1 MFKFLTKQFIYGR
14 IYLWVKDKLGA
25 ILFLFISI
33 FLIIYF
39 HNEYLNYIEYKEK
52 FAESYVGLSFVI
64 KNILILLVAGGYF
77 YFYFVLG
84 RNKKSIE
91 EKSNQKQASI
101 KEESKTSEMVS
112 SLDEF
117 LDDDEL
123 IDDWNNRHYWSC
135 SSINRL
141 IYYEPMTTPT
151 IIACV
156 IVVSLALLSIP
167 LIKSFLAKRDK
178 EK

>member
-25 ILFLFISI
+25 ILFLSISI

-39 HNEYLNYIEYKEK
+39 HNEYLQYIEYKEK

-77 YFYFVLG
+77 YVYFVLG

-101 KEESKTSEMVS
+101 KEESKTSDMVS

-117 LDDDEL
+117 LNDDEL
-123 IDDWNNRHYWSC
+123 NR
-135 SSINRL
+135 
-141 IYYEPMTTPT
+141 
-151 IIACV
+151 
-156 IVVSLALLSIP
+156 
-167 LIKSFLAKRDK
+167 
-178 EK
+178 

>member
-14 IYLWVKDKLGA
+14 IYLWIKDKLGA
-25 ILFLFISI
+25 ILFLSISI

-39 HNEYLNYIEYKEK
+39 HNEYLKYIEYKEK

-91 EKSNQKQASI
+91 EKSNQKQASV
-101 KEESKTSEMVS
+101 KEESKSSEMVD

-117 LDDDEL
+117 LSDDEL
-123 IDDWNNRHYWSC
+123 N
-135 SSINRL
+135 
-141 IYYEPMTTPT
+141 
-151 IIACV
+151 
-156 IVVSLALLSIP
+156 
-167 LIKSFLAKRDK
+167 K
-178 EK
+178 

>member
-39 HNEYLNYIEYKEK
+39 HNEYLQYIEYKEK

-91 EKSNQKQASI
+91 EKSNQKQASV
-101 KEESKTSEMVS
+101 KEESKSSEMVD

-117 LDDDEL
+117 LNDDEL
-123 IDDWNNRHYWSC
+123 NR
-135 SSINRL
+135 
-141 IYYEPMTTPT
+141 
-151 IIACV
+151 
-156 IVVSLALLSIP
+156 
-167 LIKSFLAKRDK
+167 
-178 EK
+178 

>member
-14 IYLWVKDKLGA
+14 IYLWIKDRLGA
-25 ILFLFISI
+25 ILFLSISI

-39 HNEYLNYIEYKEK
+39 HNEYLKYIEYKEK

-84 RNKKSIE
+84 KNKKSIE
-91 EKSNQKQASI
+91 EKFSQQQTSV
-101 KEESKTSEMVS
+101 KEESKSSDMVS

-117 LDDDEL
+117 LNDDEL
-123 IDDWNNRHYWSC
+123 N
-135 SSINRL
+135 
-141 IYYEPMTTPT
+141 
-151 IIACV
+151 
-156 IVVSLALLSIP
+156 
-167 LIKSFLAKRDK
+167 K
-178 EK
+178 

>member
-14 IYLWVKDKLGA
+14 IFLWIKDKLGA

-39 HNEYLNYIEYKEK
+39 HNEYLQYIEYKEK

-77 YFYFVLG
+77 YFYFILG
-84 RNKKSIE
+84 KNKKSIE
-91 EKSNQKQASI
+91 EKSNQKQASV
-101 KEESKTSEMVS
+101 KEESKSSEMVD

-117 LDDDEL
+117 LNDDEL
-123 IDDWNNRHYWSC
+123 N
-135 SSINRL
+135 
-141 IYYEPMTTPT
+141 
-151 IIACV
+151 
-156 IVVSLALLSIP
+156 
-167 LIKSFLAKRDK
+167 K
-178 EK
+178 

>member
-39 HNEYLNYIEYKEK
+39 HKEYLNYIEYKEK

-91 EKSNQKQASI
+91 EKSNQKQPSI
-101 KEESKTSEMVS
+101 KEESKTSDMVS

-117 LDDDEL
+117 LNDDEL
-123 IDDWNNRHYWSC
+123 NRWLKQY
-135 SSINRL
+135 
-141 IYYEPMTTPT
+141 
-151 IIACV
+151 
-156 IVVSLALLSIP
+156 LL
-167 LIKSFLAKRDK
+167 
-178 EK
+178 

>member
-14 IYLWVKDKLGA
+14 IYLWIKDKLGA
-25 ILFLFISI
+25 ILFLSISI

-39 HNEYLNYIEYKEK
+39 HNEYLKYIEYKEK

-84 RNKKSIE
+84 KNKKSIE
-91 EKSNQKQASI
+91 EKFSPKQTSV
-101 KEESKTSEMVS
+101 KEESKSSDMVS

-117 LDDDEL
+117 LNDDEL
-123 IDDWNNRHYWSC
+123 
-135 SSINRL
+135 NRL
-141 IYYEPMTTPT
+141 LKQY
-151 IIACV
+151 
-156 IVVSLALLSIP
+156 SL
-167 LIKSFLAKRDK
+167 
-178 EK
+178 

>member
-14 IYLWVKDKLGA
+14 IYLWIKDKLGA

-39 HNEYLNYIEYKEK
+39 HNEYLQYIEYKEK

-84 RNKKSIE
+84 RNKKNIE
-91 EKSNQKQASI
+91 ETSNQKQASV
-101 KEESKTSEMVS
+101 KEESKSSEMVD

-117 LDDDEL
+117 LSDEEL
-123 IDDWNNRHYWSC
+123 N
-135 SSINRL
+135 
-141 IYYEPMTTPT
+141 
-151 IIACV
+151 
-156 IVVSLALLSIP
+156 
-167 LIKSFLAKRDK
+167 K
-178 EK
+178 

>member
-14 IYLWVKDKLGA
+14 IYLWIKDRLGA
-25 ILFLFISI
+25 ILFLSISI

-39 HNEYLNYIEYKEK
+39 HNEYLKYIEYKEK
-52 FAESYVGLSFVI
+52 FTESYVGLSFVI

-91 EKSNQKQASI
+91 DKSNQKQASV
-101 KEESKTSEMVS
+101 KEESKNSEMVD

-117 LDDDEL
+117 LSDDEL
-123 IDDWNNRHYWSC
+123 N
-135 SSINRL
+135 
-141 IYYEPMTTPT
+141 
-151 IIACV
+151 
-156 IVVSLALLSIP
+156 
-167 LIKSFLAKRDK
+167 K
-178 EK
+178 

>member
-25 ILFLFISI
+25 ILFLSISI
-33 FLIIYF
+33 FLIIFF
-39 HNEYLNYIEYKEK
+39 HNEYLQYIEYKEK

-91 EKSNQKQASI
+91 EKSNQKQASV
-101 KEESKTSEMVS
+101 KEESKSSEMVD

-117 LDDDEL
+117 LSDDEL
-123 IDDWNNRHYWSC
+123 N
-135 SSINRL
+135 
-141 IYYEPMTTPT
+141 
-151 IIACV
+151 
-156 IVVSLALLSIP
+156 
-167 LIKSFLAKRDK
+167 K
-178 EK
+178 

>member
-14 IYLWVKDKLGA
+14 IYLWTKDRLGA
-25 ILFLFISI
+25 ILFLSISI

-39 HNEYLNYIEYKEK
+39 HNEYLKYIEYKEK

-84 RNKKSIE
+84 KNKKSIE
-91 EKSNQKQASI
+91 DKSNQKQASV
-101 KEESKTSEMVS
+101 KEESKSSEMVD

-117 LDDDEL
+117 LSDDEL
-123 IDDWNNRHYWSC
+123 NKWLKQY
-135 SSINRL
+135 
-141 IYYEPMTTPT
+141 
-151 IIACV
+151 
-156 IVVSLALLSIP
+156 LL
-167 LIKSFLAKRDK
+167 
-178 EK
+178 

>member
-1 MFKFLTKQFIYGR
+1 MFKFLTKQLIYGR
-14 IYLWVKDKLGA
+14 IYLWAKDKLGA

-84 RNKKSIE
+84 RNKKIIE
-91 EKSNQKQASI
+91 DKSNQKQASV
-101 KEESKTSEMVS
+101 KEESKSSEMVD

-117 LDDDEL
+117 LSDDEL
-123 IDDWNNRHYWSC
+123 NKWLNQY
-135 SSINRL
+135 
-141 IYYEPMTTPT
+141 
-151 IIACV
+151 
-156 IVVSLALLSIP
+156 LL
-167 LIKSFLAKRDK
+167 
-178 EK
+178 

>member
-14 IYLWVKDKLGA
+14 IYLWIKDKLGA
-25 ILFLFISI
+25 ILFLSISI

-39 HNEYLNYIEYKEK
+39 HNEYLQYIEYKEK

-91 EKSNQKQASI
+91 DKSNQKQASV
-101 KEESKTSEMVS
+101 KEESKSSEMVD

-117 LDDDEL
+117 LSDDEL
-123 IDDWNNRHYWSC
+123 N
-135 SSINRL
+135 
-141 IYYEPMTTPT
+141 
-151 IIACV
+151 
-156 IVVSLALLSIP
+156 
-167 LIKSFLAKRDK
+167 K
-178 EK
+178 

>member
-14 IYLWVKDKLGA
+14 IYLWIKDRLGA
-25 ILFLFISI
+25 ILFLSISI

-39 HNEYLNYIEYKEK
+39 HNEYLKYIEYKEK

-91 EKSNQKQASI
+91 EKSNQKQTDE
-101 KEESKTSEMVS
+101 KDESKTSDMVS

-123 IDDWNNRHYWSC
+123 NR
-135 SSINRL
+135 
-141 IYYEPMTTPT
+141 
-151 IIACV
+151 
-156 IVVSLALLSIP
+156 
-167 LIKSFLAKRDK
+167 
-178 EK
+178 

>member
-1 MFKFLTKQFIYGR
+1 MFKFLTKQLIYGR

-39 HNEYLNYIEYKEK
+39 HNEYLQYIEYKEK

-91 EKSNQKQASI
+91 EKSNQKQASV
-101 KEESKTSEMVS
+101 KEESKSSEMVD

-117 LDDDEL
+117 LNDDEL
-123 IDDWNNRHYWSC
+123 N
-135 SSINRL
+135 
-141 IYYEPMTTPT
+141 
-151 IIACV
+151 
-156 IVVSLALLSIP
+156 
-167 LIKSFLAKRDK
+167 K
-178 EK
+178 

>member
-14 IYLWVKDKLGA
+14 IYLWIKDRLGA
-25 ILFLFISI
+25 ILFLSISI

-39 HNEYLNYIEYKEK
+39 HNEYLKYIEYKEK

-117 LDDDEL
+117 LNDDEL
-123 IDDWNNRHYWSC
+123 NR
-135 SSINRL
+135 
-141 IYYEPMTTPT
+141 
-151 IIACV
+151 
-156 IVVSLALLSIP
+156 
-167 LIKSFLAKRDK
+167 
-178 EK
+178 

>member
-14 IYLWVKDKLGA
+14 IYLWIKDKLGA
-25 ILFLFISI
+25 ILFLSISI

-39 HNEYLNYIEYKEK
+39 HNEYLKYIEYKEK

-84 RNKKSIE
+84 RNKKNIE
-91 EKSNQKQASI
+91 EKSNQKQASV
-101 KEESKTSEMVS
+101 KEESRSSEMVD

-117 LDDDEL
+117 LSDDEL
-123 IDDWNNRHYWSC
+123 NKWLKQY
-135 SSINRL
+135 
-141 IYYEPMTTPT
+141 
-151 IIACV
+151 
-156 IVVSLALLSIP
+156 LL
-167 LIKSFLAKRDK
+167 
-178 EK
+178 

>member
-14 IYLWVKDKLGA
+14 IYLWIKDRLGA
-25 ILFLFISI
+25 ILFLSISI

-39 HNEYLNYIEYKEK
+39 HNEYLKYIEYKEK

-84 RNKKSIE
+84 KNKKSIE

-101 KEESKTSEMVS
+101 EEESKTSDMVS

-117 LDDDEL
+117 LDEDEL
-123 IDDWNNRHYWSC
+123 NR
-135 SSINRL
+135 
-141 IYYEPMTTPT
+141 
-151 IIACV
+151 
-156 IVVSLALLSIP
+156 
-167 LIKSFLAKRDK
+167 
-178 EK
+178 

>member
-14 IYLWVKDKLGA
+14 IYLWIKDRLGA
-25 ILFLFISI
+25 ILFLSISI

-39 HNEYLNYIEYKEK
+39 HNEYLKYIEYKEK

-64 KNILILLVAGGYF
+64 KNILILLIAGGYF

-91 EKSNQKQASI
+91 EKSNQKQASV
-101 KEESKTSEMVS
+101 KEESKSSEMVD

-117 LDDDEL
+117 LSDDEL
-123 IDDWNNRHYWSC
+123 N
-135 SSINRL
+135 
-141 IYYEPMTTPT
+141 
-151 IIACV
+151 
-156 IVVSLALLSIP
+156 
-167 LIKSFLAKRDK
+167 K
-178 EK
+178 

>member
-14 IYLWVKDKLGA
+14 IYLWIKDRLGA
-25 ILFLFISI
+25 ILFLSISI

-39 HNEYLNYIEYKEK
+39 HNEYLKYIEYKEK

-84 RNKKSIE
+84 KNKKSIE
-91 EKSNQKQASI
+91 EKSNQKQASV
-101 KEESKTSEMVS
+101 KEESKSSEMVD

-117 LDDDEL
+117 LSDDEL
-123 IDDWNNRHYWSC
+123 NKWLKQY
-135 SSINRL
+135 
-141 IYYEPMTTPT
+141 
-151 IIACV
+151 
-156 IVVSLALLSIP
+156 LL
-167 LIKSFLAKRDK
+167 
-178 EK
+178 

>member
-14 IYLWVKDKLGA
+14 IYLWIKDRLGA
-25 ILFLFISI
+25 ILFLSISI

-39 HNEYLNYIEYKEK
+39 HNEYLKYIEYKEK

-84 RNKKSIE
+84 KNKKSIE
-91 EKSNQKQASI
+91 EKSNQKQTSI
-101 KEESKTSEMVS
+101 KEESKSSEMVS

-123 IDDWNNRHYWSC
+123 N
-135 SSINRL
+135 
-141 IYYEPMTTPT
+141 
-151 IIACV
+151 
-156 IVVSLALLSIP
+156 
-167 LIKSFLAKRDK
+167 K
-178 EK
+178 

>member
-14 IYLWVKDKLGA
+14 IYLWVKDRLAA

-39 HNEYLNYIEYKEK
+39 HNEYLKYIEYKEK

-91 EKSNQKQASI
+91 EKSNQKQASV
-101 KEESKTSEMVS
+101 KEESKSSEMVD

-117 LDDDEL
+117 LSDDEL
-123 IDDWNNRHYWSC
+123 N
-135 SSINRL
+135 
-141 IYYEPMTTPT
+141 
-151 IIACV
+151 
-156 IVVSLALLSIP
+156 
-167 LIKSFLAKRDK
+167 K
-178 EK
+178 

>member
-14 IYLWVKDKLGA
+14 IYLWIKDRLGA
-25 ILFLFISI
+25 ILFLSISI

-39 HNEYLNYIEYKEK
+39 HNEYLKYIEYKEK

-84 RNKKSIE
+84 RNKNSIE
-91 EKSNQKQASI
+91 EKSNQKQASV
-101 KEESKTSEMVS
+101 KEESKSSDMVS

-117 LDDDEL
+117 LNDDEL
-123 IDDWNNRHYWSC
+123 N
-135 SSINRL
+135 
-141 IYYEPMTTPT
+141 
-151 IIACV
+151 
-156 IVVSLALLSIP
+156 
-167 LIKSFLAKRDK
+167 K
-178 EK
+178 

>member
-14 IYLWVKDKLGA
+14 IYLWIKDKLGA
-25 ILFLFISI
+25 ILFLSISI

-39 HNEYLNYIEYKEK
+39 HNEYLKYIEYKEK

-91 EKSNQKQASI
+91 EKSNQKQASV
-101 KEESKTSEMVS
+101 KEESKSSEMVD

-117 LDDDEL
+117 LNDDEL
-123 IDDWNNRHYWSC
+123 NR
-135 SSINRL
+135 
-141 IYYEPMTTPT
+141 
-151 IIACV
+151 
-156 IVVSLALLSIP
+156 
-167 LIKSFLAKRDK
+167 
-178 EK
+178 

>member
-1 MFKFLTKQFIYGR
+1 MFKFLTKQLIYGR
-14 IYLWVKDKLGA
+14 IYLWIKDKLGA
-25 ILFLFISI
+25 ILFLSISI

-77 YFYFVLG
+77 YFYFVL
-84 RNKKSIE
+84 RSSKKNIE
-91 EKSNQKQASI
+91 EKSIQKQTDE
-101 KEESKTSEMVS
+101 KEEMKGSNMVS

-123 IDDWNNRHYWSC
+123 NR
-135 SSINRL
+135 
-141 IYYEPMTTPT
+141 
-151 IIACV
+151 
-156 IVVSLALLSIP
+156 
-167 LIKSFLAKRDK
+167 
-178 EK
+178 

>member
-1 MFKFLTKQFIYGR
+1 MFKFLTKQLLYGR
-14 IYLWVKDKLGA
+14 IYLWAKDKLGA

-84 RNKKSIE
+84 KNKKSIE
-91 EKSNQKQASI
+91 EKSNQKQASV
-101 KEESKTSEMVS
+101 KEESKSSEMVD

-117 LDDDEL
+117 LSDDEL
-123 IDDWNNRHYWSC
+123 NKWLKQY
-135 SSINRL
+135 
-141 IYYEPMTTPT
+141 
-151 IIACV
+151 
-156 IVVSLALLSIP
+156 LL
-167 LIKSFLAKRDK
+167 
-178 EK
+178 

>member
-14 IYLWVKDKLGA
+14 IYLWIKDRLGA
-25 ILFLFISI
+25 ILFLSISI

-39 HNEYLNYIEYKEK
+39 HNEYLKYIEYKEK

-91 EKSNQKQASI
+91 EKSNQKQSNV
-101 KEESKTSEMVS
+101 KEESKSSEMVD

-117 LDDDEL
+117 LSDDEL
-123 IDDWNNRHYWSC
+123 N
-135 SSINRL
+135 
-141 IYYEPMTTPT
+141 
-151 IIACV
+151 
-156 IVVSLALLSIP
+156 
-167 LIKSFLAKRDK
+167 K
-178 EK
+178 

>member
-1 MFKFLTKQFIYGR
+1 MFKFLTKQLLYGR
-14 IYLWVKDKLGA
+14 IYLWIKDKLGA
-25 ILFLFISI
+25 ILFLSISI

-39 HNEYLNYIEYKEK
+39 HNEYLKYIEYKEK

-101 KEESKTSEMVS
+101 KEESKTSEIVS

-123 IDDWNNRHYWSC
+123 NR
-135 SSINRL
+135 
-141 IYYEPMTTPT
+141 
-151 IIACV
+151 
-156 IVVSLALLSIP
+156 
-167 LIKSFLAKRDK
+167 
-178 EK
+178 

>member
-1 MFKFLTKQFIYGR
+1 MFKFLTKQLLYGR

-39 HNEYLNYIEYKEK
+39 HNEYLKYIEYKEK

-64 KNILILLVAGGYF
+64 KNILILLVAVGYF
-77 YFYFVLG
+77 YFYFVLR
-84 RNKKSIE
+84 RNKKNIEKKSI
-91 EKSNQKQASI
+91 QKQTDE
-101 KEESKTSEMVS
+101 KEEIKGSNMVS

-123 IDDWNNRHYWSC
+123 NR
-135 SSINRL
+135 
-141 IYYEPMTTPT
+141 
-151 IIACV
+151 
-156 IVVSLALLSIP
+156 
-167 LIKSFLAKRDK
+167 
-178 EK
+178 

>member
-25 ILFLFISI
+25 ILFLSISI

-77 YFYFVLG
+77 YFYFVL
-84 RNKKSIE
+84 RSSKKNIE
-91 EKSNQKQASI
+91 EKSIQKQTDE
-101 KEESKTSEMVS
+101 KEEMKGSNMVS

-123 IDDWNNRHYWSC
+123 NR
-135 SSINRL
+135 
-141 IYYEPMTTPT
+141 
-151 IIACV
+151 
-156 IVVSLALLSIP
+156 
-167 LIKSFLAKRDK
+167 
-178 EK
+178 

>member
-1 MFKFLTKQFIYGR
+1 MIKWLTKQLLYGR

-84 RNKKSIE
+84 KNKKSIE
-91 EKSNQKQASI
+91 EKSNQKQASV
-101 KEESKTSEMVS
+101 KEESKSSEMVS

-123 IDDWNNRHYWSC
+123 N
-135 SSINRL
+135 
-141 IYYEPMTTPT
+141 
-151 IIACV
+151 
-156 IVVSLALLSIP
+156 
-167 LIKSFLAKRDK
+167 K
-178 EK
+178 

>member
-14 IYLWVKDKLGA
+14 IYLWIKDKLGA

-39 HNEYLNYIEYKEK
+39 HNEYLKYIEYKEK
-52 FAESYVGLSFVI
+52 FVESYVGLSFVV
-64 KNILILLVAGGYF
+64 KNVLILSVAGGYF

-84 RNKKSIE
+84 KNKKSIE
-91 EKSNQKQASI
+91 EKSNQKQASV
-101 KEESKTSEMVS
+101 KEESKSSEMVS

-123 IDDWNNRHYWSC
+123 NKWLKQY
-135 SSINRL
+135 
-141 IYYEPMTTPT
+141 
-151 IIACV
+151 
-156 IVVSLALLSIP
+156 LL
-167 LIKSFLAKRDK
+167 
-178 EK
+178 